1 MKHIIKLG
9 VNKYIQLDSYE
20 TRETPLANVC
30 VGIIAVLIAAL
41 TIGAMVGVDITN
53 PAQPNHVHRIGY

>member
-9 VNKYIQLDSYE
+9 VNRYIHLDSYE

-30 VGIIAVLIAAL
+30 VGIIAVLIAAC

-53 PAQPNHVHRIGY
+53 PAQPTNVHRTGY